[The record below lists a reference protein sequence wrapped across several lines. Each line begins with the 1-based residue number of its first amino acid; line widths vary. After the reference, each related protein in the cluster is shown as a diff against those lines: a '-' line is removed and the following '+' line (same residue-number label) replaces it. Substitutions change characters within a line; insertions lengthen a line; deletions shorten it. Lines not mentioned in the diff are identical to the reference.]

1 MTHNQI
7 DYWNL
12 QESKQHNRAT
22 EREQSLSRRM
32 TDRHYQ
38 RQDAV
43 SARAQSETERRN
55 RATEALDI
63 SKLAEQVRSNQ
74 ANESLKQ
81 TDLNISQQRANE
93 VERSNKQNE
102 LLKQLEVQEK
112 KVANDIAKAKAE
124 TEKNLADSTVFK
136 DQYVAKYYK
145 EQAAK
150 IQDDIDRLWAEYE
163 VNKDIDYLTLI
174 EKYVKDLINLPG
186 AVKGAKG

>member
-22 EREQSLSRRM
+22 EREQALSRRS

-38 RQDAV
+38 RQDAINAK
-43 SARAQSETERRN
+43 SQEEAARAN
-55 RATEALDI
+55 RAKEGIDI
-63 SKLAEQVRSNQ
+63 SKLLELTRSNQ
-74 ANESLKQ
+74 ANEALKNI
-81 TDLNISQQRANE
+81 DLNISQQKANE
-93 VERSNKQNE
+93 QERSNKQNE

-124 TEKNLADSTVFK
+124 TEANLADSSIFK

-145 EQAAK
+145 EQANK

-163 VNKDIDYLTLI
+163 LNKDIDYLTLI
-174 EKYVKDLINLPG
+174 EKYVKDLINLPS